1 MKKAVKRV
9 LIGIAA
15 VILLFAGAGLW
26 YRFPRLAMDPA
37 KTGQVPGTNIYAVKN
52 VINSV
57 YFIKTENGYI
67 MVDTG
72 SDLKRLEAAIKPT
85 GIDTGD
91 VKWILLTH
99 SDYDHTTGLPLF
111 PNAAIY
117 MSEDE
122 LPLLNGTK
130 KRAFMFG
137 NTLPPGIDIN
147 KINLLT
153 DGQELSCYDTKV
165 KCIKA
170 PGHTIG
176 SMAYL
181 VDGRYLFSG
190 DAFKF
195 KSGKISVHPYTMDT
209 KTAQKTI
216 DQLTE
221 TIKNS
226 SIVFTAHYGYH

>member
-9 LIGIAA
+9 LIIIA
-15 VILLFAGAGLW
+15 VIIILVAGTGL
-26 YRFPRLAMDPA
+26 YYYYPMMTMNPA
-37 KTGQVPGTNIYAVKN
+37 ETGQVPGANIYAVKN

-57 YFIKTENGYI
+57 YFIKTGNGYI
-67 MVDTG
+67 LVDSG
-72 SDLKRLEAAIKPT
+72 SDLKKLEAAIKPT
-85 GIDTGD
+85 GIDASD

-99 SDYDHTTGLPLF
+99 SDYDHTAGLPLF

-122 LPLLNGTK
+122 LPLINGTK
-130 KRAFMFG
+130 KRTFVFG
-137 NTLPPGIDIN
+137 NKMPPGIDIN

-195 KSGKISVHPYTMDT
+195 RDGKISVHPYTMDK

-216 DQLTE
+216 EQLAE

-226 SIVFTAHYGYH
+226 SIVFTAHYVYH